1 LAQLL
6 RELSELPGLRWL
18 RILYA
23 YPSYFD
29 DELVAEI
36 ANNPKVRRQLSM
48 ASSSSSSSSG
58 SSSSSSGSIA
68 ASQHQ

>member
-1 LAQLL
+1 LCRRDGRGLAQLL
-6 RELSELPGLRWL
+6 RELAELPGLRWL

-36 ANNPKVRRQLSM
+36 ANNPKVGWQ
-48 ASSSSSSSSG
+48 
-58 SSSSSSGSIA
+58 
-68 ASQHQ
+68 